1 MDNASAETT
10 AVATKPRRA
19 KGETSEERGKQHA
32 DSRRALKLRK
42 KKAHR
47 RKINSSN
54 ANG

>member
-10 AVATKPRRA
+10 AVTKPRRA
-19 KGETSEERGKQHA
+19 KGETSEERGKQYA
-32 DSRRALKLRK
+32 DSRRALKVRK

-47 RKINSSN
+47 RNINSSN